1 MRRRSD
7 GSGGIE
13 QRQNRRTRADRSSPC
28 ATGPHGVGDAPTRQR
43 AGRQRTGRQRTG
55 APWHFW
61 LVVAMATL
69 YLGWRAVEGV
79 VWLVQWLAG
88 VIG

>member
-1 MRRRSD
+1 MRPLSRRGAPSTA
-7 GSGGIE
+7 
-13 QRQNRRTRADRSSPC
+13 QRQNRRPRSDGPLHRGIRRSGDSDQLQQRRA
-28 ATGPHGVGDAPTRQR
+28 
-43 AGRQRTGRQRTG
+43 G

-61 LVVAMATL
+61 LVVVMATV

-79 VWLVQWLAG
+79 VWLVQWFAG

>member
-1 MRRRSD
+1 MNPLSRRAAASNA
-7 GSGGIE
+7 
-13 QRQNRRTRADRSSPC
+13 QRQNRRPLPDDSAQTGRRRSSEADQPQ
-28 ATGPHGVGDAPTRQR
+28 QR
-43 AGRQRTGRQRTG
+43 RAG

-61 LVVAMATL
+61 LVVIMATV

-79 VWLVQWLAG
+79 VWLIQWFAG

>member
-1 MRRRSD
+1 MRRRVDGVEGRRNRRPQAD
-7 GSGGIE
+7 GSS
-13 QRQNRRTRADRSSPC
+13 RH
-28 ATGPHGVGDAPTRQR
+28 ATGPHSRPDEPAPRSS
-43 AGRQRTGRQRTG
+43 G

-79 VWLVQWLAG
+79 VWLVQWFAG

>member
-1 MRRRSD
+1 MRPLSRRGAPSTEPRRNRRPP
-7 GSGGIE
+7 SGGPLH
-13 QRQNRRTRADRSSPC
+13 RGSPRSS
-28 ATGPHGVGDAPTRQR
+28 DSDRLQERR
-43 AGRQRTGRQRTG
+43 AG

-61 LVVAMATL
+61 LVVVMATV

-79 VWLVQWLAG
+79 VWLVQWFAG

>member
-1 MRRRSD
+1 MRRRTDPSP
-7 GSGGIE
+7 
-13 QRQNRRTRADRSSPC
+13 RRRNRRPHDRSF
-28 ATGPHGVGDAPTRQR
+28 AHAAGPQRLGDASAPRR
-43 AGRQRTGRQRTG
+43 GG

-79 VWLVQWLAG
+79 VWLVQW
-88 VIG
+88 IG

>member
-1 MRRRSD
+1 MRLLFRRETASTA
-7 GSGGIE
+7 
-13 QRQNRRTRADRSSPC
+13 QRQNRRPSPDDPVHPGSRRSSDGNRPQQ
-28 ATGPHGVGDAPTRQR
+28 G
-43 AGRQRTGRQRTG
+43 RTG

-61 LVVAMATL
+61 LVVVMATV

-79 VWLVQWLAG
+79 VWLVQWFAG